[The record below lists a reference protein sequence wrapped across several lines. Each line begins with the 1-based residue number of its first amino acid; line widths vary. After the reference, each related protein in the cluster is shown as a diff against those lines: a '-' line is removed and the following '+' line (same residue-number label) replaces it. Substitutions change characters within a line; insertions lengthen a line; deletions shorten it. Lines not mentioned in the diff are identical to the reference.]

1 MKNDF
6 TIVTFNSMDQYNLIS
21 LINSLRLI
29 TFSIWNNLI
38 RVYPYPYHLIQ
49 NYNLITLFI

>member
-6 TIVTFNSMDQYNLIS
+6 TIVTFNSMHQYNIIS

-38 RVYPYPYHLIQ
+38 RVYPDPYHLIQ
-49 NYNLITLFI
+49 KL